1 MYNLPEK
8 AVIKKQLSKAAIYKK
23 FNLNSSAKARFDSDI
38 SRIDIV
44 GEISQATVSL
54 PAGDNVSSIFV
65 LQVSL
70 KKKDFDEK
78 SINLISK
85 LIDQKMIFVLDF
97 ENKAK
102 LAVYY
107 GKLFQTDWQD
117 INEITLNI
125 QGLNLDSVYQNMIM
139 QIGNIHIENDNS
151 LDEQITCDEK
161 RAKLEKE
168 IARLEKLARAEKQPK
183 RAFELHQEIID
194 LKLKLENDNGM
205 DN

>member
-8 AVIKKQLSKAAIYKK
+8 AVMKKQLSKAAIYKK

-54 PAGDNVSSIFV
+54 PAGDNISSIFV

-85 LIDQKMIFVLDF
+85 LIDQKMIFVLEF
-97 ENKAK
+97 ESKAK

-117 INEITLNI
+117 INEISLNI

-139 QIGNIHIENDNS
+139 QIGDIHIENDNS
-151 LDEQITCDEK
+151 LDEQIICDEK

-168 IARLEKLARAEKQPK
+168 IVRLEKLARAEKQPK
-183 RAFELHQEIID
+183 KKFEIVHKINKMKEGL
-194 LKLKLENDNGM
+194 
-205 DN
+205 

>member
-1 MYNLPEK
+1 M
-8 AVIKKQLSKAAIYKK
+8 KKQLSKAAIYKK

-54 PAGDNVSSIFV
+54 PAGDNISSIFV

-78 SINLISK
+78 SINLISN
-85 LIDQKMIFVLDF
+85 LINQKMIFVLEF

-117 INEITLNI
+117 VNDISIDI
-125 QGLNLDSVYQNMIM
+125 QGLNLDSAYQNMIM
-139 QIGNIHIENDNS
+139 QIGDIYIENDNS
-151 LDEQITCDEK
+151 LDEQIICDEK

-183 RAFELHQEIID
+183 KKFELAGKVKS
-194 LKLKLENDNGM
+194 LKHELEVLSVSM
-205 DN
+205 VVKFKEEQ

>member
-8 AVIKKQLSKAAIYKK
+8 AVMKKQLSKAAIYKK

-85 LIDQKMIFVLDF
+85 LIDQKMIFVLEF

-117 INEITLNI
+117 INEISLNI
-125 QGLNLDSVYQNMIM
+125 QGLTLDSVYQNMIM
-139 QIGNIHIENDNS
+139 QIGEIHIENDNS
-151 LDEQITCDEK
+151 LDEQIVCDEK

-183 RAFELHQEIID
+183 RAFELHQNIT
-194 LKLKLENDNGM
+194 KLKRGLGE
-205 DN
+205 